1 MAKLK
6 SYFFTSFRE
15 TAEEKDETNEEE
27 EKTREG
33 ADAPFHR
40 HVQKK
45 SPAADMRV
53 HIYRFVSVCV
63 YISTQIFA
71 KYIQSVHHYTIF
83 NKFEDDTSSFF
94 PLVLAK
100 LNLMYSCYREII

>member
-33 ADAPFHR
+33 ADAPFH
-40 HVQKK
+40 HYVQKNLQL
-45 SPAADMRV
+45 PTCTYTYIDLYLCMY
-53 HIYRFVSVCV
+53 IYLRK
-63 YISTQIFA
+63 YTFA
-71 KYIQSVHHYTIF
+71 KYIQSVHHALST
-83 NKFEDDTSSFF
+83 TQS
-94 PLVLAK
+94 LT
-100 LNLMYSCYREII
+100 NLKMTHLHFSHFSH